1 MTSNRLKGVIP
12 SMPGLIGSN
21 IRTLRMQAGM
31 TQEELASRLNV
42 TRQAVSGYE
51 RGRTDPDI
59 DQLTELAGIFQV
71 DLDTLVRGPLPARGK
86 RKTAVLAWCL
96 LLILTVLFL
105 LAVFLLD
112 DREAAR
118 RAAEYAWVYWLKKT
132 VLIPLIIFGIAGC
145 LSFVFLFTG
154 GIKPGARPGLLR
166 AVSVIL
172 LVAFLCLIVM
182 NVSFILLAVSAVD
195 ASPNWV
201 TDMIVSVNLFCCVF
215 PGLHL
220 LYLLSLLAGL
230 TSGASIAFRRPGR

>member
-71 DLDTLVRGPLPARGK
+71 DLDTLVRDPLPVRDR
-86 RKTAVLAWCL
+86 RKPAVTACCI

-112 DREAAR
+112 DRDAAR

-132 VLIPLIIFGIAGC
+132 VLLPVIISGIAGC
-145 LSFVFLFTG
+145 LFFVFLFTG
-154 GIKPGARPGLLR
+154 GIKPGARPGLLYT
-166 AVSVIL
+166 VSLIL
-172 LVAFLCLIVM
+172 LVVFLYLIVM
-182 NVSFILLAVSAVD
+182 NISFILLAASAVD
-195 ASPNWV
+195 ASPNRV
-201 TDMIVSVNLFCCVF
+201 TDMIVSVNLFCCVY

-230 TSGASIAFRRPGR
+230 TSGASIALRRLGR

>member
-1 MTSNRLKGVIP
+1 
-12 SMPGLIGSN
+12 MPGLIGSN

-42 TRQAVSGYE
+42 TRQTVSGYE

-86 RKTAVLAWCL
+86 RKTAVPAVCI
-96 LLILTVLFL
+96 LLILIVLFL

-118 RAAEYAWVYWLKKT
+118 WAAEYAWVYWLKKT
-132 VLIPLIIFGIAGC
+132 VLIPLIISGIAGC
-145 LSFVFLFTG
+145 LFFVFLFTG
-154 GIKPGARPGLLR
+154 GIEPGARPGLLYT
-166 AVSVIL
+166 VSLIL
-172 LVAFLCLIVM
+172 LVVFLYLIVM
-182 NVSFILLAVSAVD
+182 NISFILLAASAVD

-201 TDMIVSVNLFCCVF
+201 TDMIVSVNLFCCVY

-230 TSGASIAFRRPGR
+230 TSGASIALRRLGK